1 MLHTGYECIQ
11 YNASDPAAILH
22 RTTPPDATDRANGN
36 NVKSR
41 HLNQW
46 ITSFLER
53 QPARANSL
61 IITIY
66 GDFIA
71 PHGGTVWLG
80 SFIRLVQPLGLNER
94 MVRTS
99 VYRLSQEKWLVS
111 EQLGRKSFYS
121 LTTSGRRRFEHAY
134 RRIYFAPQD
143 VWSGEWQLVL
153 IPSSMTGSQRDT
165 LRKEL
170 AWAGYGV
177 LASGILAHPSA
188 NTDALLDILQ
198 ETGAHDRVVAMKA
211 ANITALTSKPL
222 QELVHE
228 CWNLDTLAAKYTD
241 FIDLFRPVL
250 RTLRAAASHDPEQ
263 CFMVQTLLMHDFR
276 RALLHDPQL
285 PSQLLPANWSGGIAR
300 QLCEDI
306 YRITYP
312 HAQQHLLSVCE
323 TASGPLLPAAPY
335 FFERFGGLQPPA
347 KADRRSDG
355 KIVGDQPIHI

>member
-1 MLHTGYECIQ
+1 M
-11 YNASDPAAILH
+11 
-22 RTTPPDATDRANGN
+22 
-36 NVKSR
+36 KSR
-41 HLNQW
+41 HLTQW
-46 ITSFLER
+46 IKDFLD
-53 QPARANSL
+53 QHPTRANSL

-111 EQLGRKSFYS
+111 EQLGRKSYYS

-134 RRIYFAPQD
+134 RRIYSIPQD
-143 VWSGEWQLVL
+143 TWGGEWQLVL
-153 IPSSMTGSQRDT
+153 IPGSLANPQRDQ

-170 AWAGYGV
+170 AWAVYGA

-188 NTDALLDILQ
+188 DSEALLDILQ
-198 ETGAHDRVVAMKA
+198 ESGAHDKVVAMKA
-211 ANITALTSKPL
+211 LNISALTSKPL

-228 CWNLDTLAAKYTD
+228 CWNLDALAAKYLD
-241 FIDLFRPVL
+241 FIELFRPVL
-250 RTLRAAASHDPEQ
+250 RTLRAANSLDPEQ
-263 CFMVQTLLMHDFR
+263 CFLVQTLLMHDFR

-285 PSQLLPANWSGGIAR
+285 PSQLLPADWSGGVAR
-300 QLCEDI
+300 QLCQDL

-312 HAQQHLLSVCE
+312 LAQQHLLQVCE
-323 TASGPLLPAAPY
+323 TASGPLPAAAPY
-335 FFERFGGLQPPA
+335 FYERFGGLERAPEPKPPTTA
-347 KADRRSDG
+347 
-355 KIVGDQPIHI
+355 

>member
-1 MLHTGYECIQ
+1 MLDTGYRCIQ
-11 YNASDPAAILH
+11 YNEPACMGIPPCAILPGITN
-22 RTTPPDATDRANGN
+22 RTNGN

-41 HLNQW
+41 HISQW
-46 ITSFLER
+46 IKDFLDKH
-53 QPARANSL
+53 PARANSL

-80 SFIRLVQPLGLNER
+80 GFIRLVQPLGLNER

-121 LTTSGRRRFEHAY
+121 LTTAGRRRFEHAY

-143 VWSGEWQLVL
+143 TWNGEWQMVL
-153 IPSSMTGSQRDT
+153 IPASLARAQRDI
-165 LRKEL
+165 LRKDL
-170 AWAGYGV
+170 AWAGYGA
-177 LASGILAHPSA
+177 LASNILAHPSA
-188 NTDALLDILQ
+188 DTEALLDILQ
-198 ETGAHDRVVAMKA
+198 ETGAHDKVVAMKA
-211 ANITALTSKPL
+211 ANISALTSKPL

-228 CWNLDTLAAKYTD
+228 CWNLDVLAARYLD
-241 FIDLFRPVL
+241 FIELFRPVL
-250 RTLRAAASHDPEQ
+250 RTLRAAGSLDPEQ

-285 PSQLLPANWSGGIAR
+285 PAQLLPANWSGGIAR
-300 QLCEDI
+300 QLCEDL

-312 HAQQHLLSVCE
+312 LAQQHLLSVCE
-323 TASGPLLPAAPY
+323 TASGSLPPAAPY
-335 FFERFGGLQPPA
+335 FYERFGGLAPVAAGKDPRTA
-347 KADRRSDG
+347 K
-355 KIVGDQPIHI
+355 I

>member
-1 MLHTGYECIQ
+1 M
-11 YNASDPAAILH
+11 
-22 RTTPPDATDRANGN
+22 
-36 NVKSR
+36 KSR
-41 HLNQW
+41 HISQW
-46 ITSFLER
+46 VKDFLD
-53 QPARANSL
+53 QHPTRANSL

-80 SFIRLVQPLGLNER
+80 SFIRLVLPLGLNER

-121 LTTSGRRRFEHAY
+121 LTASGRRRFEHAY

-143 VWSGEWQLVL
+143 TWSGEWQIVL
-153 IPSSMTGSQRDT
+153 IPPSLAGAPRDA

-170 AWAGYGV
+170 AWAGYGA

-188 NTDALLDILQ
+188 DTEALLDILQ
-198 ETGAHDRVVAMKA
+198 ETGAHDKVVAMKA
-211 ANITALTSKPL
+211 MNVSALTSKPL
-222 QELVHE
+222 QDLVHE
-228 CWNLDTLAAKYTD
+228 CWNLDVLAAKYTG

-250 RTLRAAASHDPEQ
+250 RTLRAAGDLDPEQ
-263 CFMVQTLLMHDFR
+263 CFLVQTLLMHDFR

-306 YRITYP
+306 YRITCP
-312 HAQQHLLSVCE
+312 FALQHLLSVCE
-323 TASGPLLPAAPY
+323 TANGSLPPAAPY
-335 FFERFGGLQPPA
+335 FYERFGGLQPAAIGRNPGSA
-347 KADRRSDG
+347 K
-355 KIVGDQPIHI
+355 I